1 MLSIHSILIKTF
13 KKIVM
18 KKLRLHFWISLSG
31 IIMFFASAKA
41 QSFQGCANASPL
53 NHITTSDVYSICENN
68 PYSPTKQYRTFTNHV
83 NPVYQTTL
91 SQCGELTPDGWVN
104 TKMIGFCG
112 SPIQNS
118 YPTQI
123 GPNTYQLVS
132 QAVIRREIFKIQ
144 GLWPGYY
151 LNVSGQFPVAGWAT
165 NNIMEFER
173 VGDYRF
179 MRRTIVKVEGLWPG
193 YELNTVGEFP
203 ANGWINMQF
212 GYNKL
217 GADGFFYYTRATK
230 KISGLPTGTIVNS
243 CGDSYNF
250 QIPAGWVTIEKN
262 YNCASYTGVSKWL
275 GRTLK
280 NLNGLPV
287 GSTEWVVEDDPI
299 PAGWVIDT
307 YQGKQYAYSYP
318 GYPSWVTVYKVF
330 IRKQYSAAKAPS
342 GVSEEEALALEN
354 AEVSTSAPV
363 QEEGRKPTKEEL
375 EKISQPLKI
384 TVTNNPSNSSFN
396 LSIKGAIAEKK
407 YTLMVYDINGK
418 TIESQFVQLN
428 DGQILTIGAGYT
440 KGMYVAKITDGRNS
454 GTVKLIKL

>member
-1 MLSIHSILIKTF
+1 
-13 KKIVM
+13 M
-18 KKLRLHFWISLSG
+18 KKLQLHCWVSLSA
-31 IIMFFASAKA
+31 IILFVASVKA
-41 QSFQGCANASPL
+41 QSFQGCENASPP
-53 NHITTSDVYSICENN
+53 NYITTSDVYNICSSG
-68 PYSPTKQYRTFTNHV
+68 PFSPTKQFRTFTNHV
-83 NPVYQTTL
+83 NPPFQTTL
-91 SQCGELTPDGWVN
+91 SQCGEPTPNGWVN

-118 YPTQI
+118 LPTQI
-123 GPNTYQLVS
+123 GPNTYQLVI

-165 NNIMEFER
+165 NNIMDLER
-173 VGDYRF
+173 VGDYTF
-179 MRRTIVKVEGLWPG
+179 MRRTIVKIDGLWPG

-212 GYNKL
+212 GPNKL
-217 GADGFFYYTRATK
+217 GADGYFYNTRATK
-230 KISGLPTGTIVNS
+230 KISGLPSGTIVNS
-243 CGDSYNF
+243 CGDSYYNN
-250 QIPAGWVTIEKN
+250 IPAGWATLNKTYNCGPQIGNVSSDYVFNIN
-262 YNCASYTGVSKWL
+262 YN

-318 GYPSWVTVYKVF
+318 GYPNWVTVYKVF

-342 GVSEEEALALEN
+342 GASEEEALELEN
-354 AEVSTSAPV
+354 AEVPASAPV

-375 EKISQPLKI
+375 EKISQPLKVI
-384 TVTNNPSNSSFN
+384 VTNNPSSLSFN
-396 LSIKGAIAEKK
+396 LSIQGAIAEKK
-407 YTLMVYDINGK
+407 YSLMVYDINGK
-418 TIESQFVQLN
+418 MIESQSVQLN
-428 DGQILTIGAGYT
+428 DGEILTIGAGYT

-454 GTVKLIKL
+454 GSVKLIKL